1 MKKPLL
7 KFPKN
12 NHMFS
17 KIFVKLVSK
26 MEVHNVPGHY
36 STYRLHQLS
45 VHLFLENS
53 DLRQDNRIIGPLRL
67 RLIYICH
74 IQLLKLKDLNLKGLF
89 TPNDSIKT
97 VRLTGKT
104 GYATH
109 SVSHTARQKDQ
120 RCHLSMLR

>member
-1 MKKPLL
+1 MLITKRNETGTNCDSNMDHTEVKRPLL

-53 DLRQDNRIIGPLRL
+53 DLRQDNRIIGP
-67 RLIYICH
+67 
-74 IQLLKLKDLNLKGLF
+74 
-89 TPNDSIKT
+89 
-97 VRLTGKT
+97 
-104 GYATH
+104 
-109 SVSHTARQKDQ
+109 
-120 RCHLSMLR
+120 